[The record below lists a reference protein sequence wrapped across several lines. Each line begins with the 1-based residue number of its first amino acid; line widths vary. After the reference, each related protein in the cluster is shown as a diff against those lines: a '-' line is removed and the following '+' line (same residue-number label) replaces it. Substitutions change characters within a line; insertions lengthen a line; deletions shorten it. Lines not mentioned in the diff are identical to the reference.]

1 MELFRVLPALVFV
14 ATLFP
19 VNGYSQSRDVE
30 KSGPAYLGCWRDDS
44 NRVLEKFHE
53 QGLTTNSKCIAT
65 CREKGFAFAGTQY
78 SNNCFCGNSYD
89 RLGKLDESQCNSACA
104 GNSAEKCGGPW
115 ANSVYSTGIAAP
127 GGGSP
132 PTKVIPSG
140 ADPTPT
146 GDNLPMPPYGT
157 PEPATNAK
165 GMTLQGSQRRV
176 RPNEVVNV
184 PFFLINGANLANM
197 NFEVLYN
204 LDVVKTEGQIAK
216 GNLLDNALLSSN
228 PKVGGLI
235 RAGFAQRAGV
245 SGTGTVMNV
254 PFRAVGKPGDSTRL
268 HLVVTTINTPEG
280 TQPTIHRIPGEIA
293 IVDKDGNFPPKGG
306 GGGPG
311 AGGGPGTGGPGGPGT
326 GGPGTGGPGGGGGL
340 TNGDCDGDGRLT
352 ALDARCALEMSVQ
365 LTPVQIALDMDDS
378 KDVTSRDATLILQRA
393 VGR

>member
-1 MELFRVLPALVFV
+1 MKRFRLVSALALV

-19 VNGYSQSRDVE
+19 LNGNSQS
-30 KSGPAYLGCWRDDS
+30 AYLGCWRDDG
-44 NRVLEKFHE
+44 NRVLEKRFDE
-53 QGLTTNSKCIAT
+53 PSLNTNSKCIAT
-65 CREKGFAFAGTQY
+65 CREIGYAFAGTQY
-78 SNNCFCGNSYD
+78 STQCFCGNSYD
-89 RLGKLDESQCNSACA
+89 RLGKLEESKCELACA
-104 GNSAEKCGGPW
+104 GNAAEKCGGYW
-115 ANSVYSTGIAAP
+115 ANSVYSTGIKAP
-127 GGGSP
+127 AGGSP
-132 PTKVIPSG
+132 TAKIIPGG
-140 ADPTPT
+140 AAPTPT

-157 PEPATNAK
+157 PEPTTNAK

-176 RPNEVVNV
+176 RPNEVVTV
-184 PFFLINGANLANM
+184 PFYLINGANLANM

-204 LDVVKTEGQIAK
+204 LDVVKSEGQIAK

-235 RAGFAQRAGV
+235 RAGFAQTTGV

-268 HLVVTTINTPEG
+268 HLVVTTINTPDG

-293 IVDKDGNFPPKGG
+293 IVDKDGRFPPGG
-306 GGGPG
+306 
-311 AGGGPGTGGPGGPGT
+311 GGPGT
-326 GGPGTGGPGGGGGL
+326 GGPGTGGPGAGGPGTGGPGTGGL

-365 LTPVQIALDMDDS
+365 LTPVQIALDVDNS
-378 KDVTSRDATLILQRA
+378 KDVTSRDATMILQRA